1 MRSRRLTAA
10 AGALAAAALTVGG
23 LAPGPAPAGAQT
35 NPYERGPAPTATS
48 VTQERGP
55 FAYTQTTVTGSSA
68 LGFNR
73 GTIYAPNTT
82 QYSNFGAVAVI
93 PGFVSPESFVAWTG
107 PFLASN
113 GFVVM
118 TLEPF
123 SGFDMPASRADQ
135 LQAALDYLVNQSAV
149 RNRVDRNRLGTIG
162 HSMGGGGALEAARD
176 NPALQAAVGLQ
187 PWDLGGNFSTLRV
200 PSLQVGVSDD
210 YIAPPGSNAE
220 IYYEQISAASEKAY
234 IEVGSGTHFLGNV
247 FNVEQA
253 RQTLAWLK
261 RYIDDDTRYSQF
273 LCPAPSGG
281 LIVEYR
287 HTCPT

>member
-1 MRSRRLTAA
+1 MKSRRLTAA
-10 AGALAAAALTVGG
+10 VGALAAAALTVGG
-23 LAPGPAPAGAQT
+23 LAVGPTAAGAQT

-48 VTQERGP
+48 VTQQRGP
-55 FAYTQTTVTGSSA
+55 FAFQQTTVTGSQQ

-73 GTIYAPNTT
+73 GTIYYPTATNQGT
-82 QYSNFGAVAVI
+82 FGAVAAI
-93 PGFVSPESFVAWTG
+93 PGFVSPESFISWTG

-123 SGFDMPASRADQ
+123 SGFDFPSSRADQ
-135 LQAALDYLVNQSAV
+135 LQAALDYLVDSSSV
-149 RNRVDRNRLGTIG
+149 RTRIDRTRLGVIG

-176 NPALQAAVGLQ
+176 NPALQATVGLQ
-187 PWDLGGNFSTLRV
+187 PWDLGASFSNLRV

-220 IYYEQISAASEKAY
+220 IYYQQIPAASEKAY
-234 IEVGSGTHFLGNV
+234 LEVGSGTHFLGNV

-253 RQTLAWLK
+253 RSTLAWMK
-261 RYIDDDTRYSQF
+261 RYIDNDTRYSQF

-287 HTCPT
+287 DTCPT